1 MKHVL
6 PRYWREGHIHIDL
19 IGVGG
24 TGSQVLTGLARL
36 HLAIRALGGYGLKV
50 RAFDPDTVSEAN
62 IGRQLFAPS
71 DVGLHKC
78 DVLIHRLNMYFGLDW
93 EAFPVRYGAESA
105 EESRRAGEAM
115 IGQLVITCVD
125 SAKARRDVQ
134 KFLHTRA
141 DAPNMYWL
149 DCGNSRQSGQVFL
162 TQLSTAVRAQWPRL
176 PALPFWLPEI
186 FDESIPEDDAPS
198 CSLAEALENQDLFI
212 NQAIA
217 TWALHL
223 LWSFIREGG
232 LDVCGYWISLES
244 GMVAPVAIPE
254 AATVKGRR
262 KVGTNG

>member
-1 MKHVL
+1 MKHIL
-6 PRYWREGHIHIDL
+6 PLEWRSRKISVDL

-36 HLAIRALGGYGLKV
+36 HLAIVALGGLGLTV

-62 IGRQLFAPS
+62 VGRQLFSLA
-71 DVGLHKC
+71 DVGLHKS
-78 DVLIHRLNMYFGLDW
+78 DVLIHRINCYFGLDW
-93 EAFPVRYGAESA
+93 ESLPMRYAPDA
-105 EESRRAGEAM
+105 SRG
-115 IGQLVITCVD
+115 GYNGGDLTITCVD
-125 SAKARRDVQ
+125 SAKARREIYFALQ
-134 KFLHTRA
+134 KNQPRHV
-141 DAPNMYWL
+141 DHVYWL
-149 DCGNSRQSGQVFL
+149 DCGNARQSGQVFL
-162 TQLSTAVRAQWPRL
+162 TQLPSTVKGEPGRL
-176 PALPFWLPEI
+176 PSLPFWLPEI

-198 CSLAEALENQDLFI
+198 CSLAEALENQDLFV

-254 AATVKGRR
+254 AAPVKGKR
-262 KVGTNG
+262 KAGTNG